1 MGKMPDD
8 CNSIVRIDPKLDFCK
23 FNCKWAKVAQ
33 GRPRT
38 GEIKKPKK
46 ESRRR
51 RIKNPKTIC
60 LNIEQVHYDYIQKM
74 AKMRYQQEGVYVE
87 TNDLIREALQK
98 QFPCPELYDLFGKVK
113 K

>member
-8 CNSIVRIDPKLDFCK
+8 CNTIVRLDPKLDFSK
-23 FNCKWAKVAQ
+23 YNCKWAKAAQ

-38 GEIKKPKK
+38 GDVRPAKK

-60 LNIEQVHYDYIQKM
+60 LNIEQKHYDYINKM
-74 AKMRYQQEGVYVE
+74 AKMQFQQTGVYVE
-87 TNDLIREALQK
+87 ANDLIRDALKK
-98 QFPCPELYDLFGKVK
+98 QFPCPELYDLFGKEK
-113 K
+113 